1 MYTPIANFIQDR
13 LTEFSVISDERKSAL
28 KKLADY
34 ISQQLAAQ
42 KKVNL
47 IYICTHNSRR
57 SHFGQIAAA
66 VASVYYQ
73 IPDVITFSGGTEATT
88 FNINAINA
96 LRKIGFNIFQKDD
109 SINPV
114 YEVRFSDNQV
124 SICFSKK
131 FDHVQNPDSNFAAIM
146 TCSDA
151 DENCP
156 YIPGADI
163 RIKTT
168 YEDPK
173 SSDGTG
179 MENKIYTERFEEIL
193 RDNLYAFSLIKIA

>member
-1 MYTPIANFIQDR
+1 MYAPIANFIQDR

-96 LRKIGFNIFQKDD
+96 LRKIGFNILQKDD

-114 YEVRFSDNQV
+114 YEVRFSDDQF
-124 SICFSKK
+124 SLCFSKR
-131 FDHVQNPDSNFAAIM
+131 FDDAQNPDSNFAAIM

-156 YIPGADI
+156 FIPGADI

-179 MENKIYTERFEEIL
+179 MENKIYTERFAEIL
-193 RDNLYAFSLIKIA
+193 RDNLYTFSLIKTQ

>member
-96 LRKIGFNIFQKDD
+96 LRKIGFNILQKDD

-114 YEVRFSDNQV
+114 YEVRFSDDQF
-124 SICFSKK
+124 SLCFSKR
-131 FDHVQNPDSNFAAIM
+131 FDDAQNPDSNFAAIM

-156 YIPGADI
+156 FIPGADI

-179 MENKIYTERFEEIL
+179 MENKIYTERFAEIL
-193 RDNLYAFSLIKIA
+193 RDNLYTFSLIKTQ